1 MKGLQLVEFS
11 HDKDSSLIARE
22 ARDYFSNLL
31 KRFPSIWRVTVWIY
45 GLGSF
50 DPIKF
55 KYKNSFCFQNES
67 CLTSSVFEI
76 VFDAQCLQTQ
86 SLKRGIGKYS
96 LKFIEA
102 TCNARPSKS
111 FAAVLTTVAS
121 STDLASAQ
129 LALENLDCANLNIVI
144 IDPFDGKRK
153 VSMVEGQ
160 QNFLRDLEKI
170 GCNTVISLSSFQKPE
185 SVIALPVQRSSKF
198 SKVAILYDLIPLQLS
213 KSMLISNWQKTSYEW
228 ALNNLANFD
237 LLLSISKESR
247 EHWSKLVTSRSR
259 VEVIRGGIDLK
270 STAEQKKF
278 DQRSGIL
285 CVGAE
290 QRHKNVE
297 LLINAYSQL
306 PDNVQLEHKLSILG
320 ISSAAGRK
328 RFSKIARAAI
338 GKVEFSAY
346 LDEALLTSAYE
357 NARLLVMP
365 SLIEGLSLPILEA
378 WSSGLLAIG
387 GINTVAEELIA
398 DHSLLFD
405 PTSAPSMA
413 ECMNRLLNSKV
424 DWNRGLES
432 SMLRS
437 KEFTWGATAELAL
450 EAIGAIEHD

>member
-1 MKGLQLVEFS
+1 ML
-11 HDKDSSLIARE
+11 
-22 ARDYFSNLL
+22 
-31 KRFPSIWRVTVWIY
+31 Y
-45 GLGSF
+45 GFRSF
-50 DPIKF
+50 DPANF
-55 KYKNSFCFQNES
+55 EYKKI
-67 CLTSSVFEI
+67 SSILGENFLNGDTYEI

-102 TCNARPSKS
+102 TCNARPNKL

-121 STDLASAQ
+121 STDLDSAQ
-129 LALENLDCANLNIVI
+129 VALENLDCANLNVVI

-170 GCNTVISLSSFQKPE
+170 ACNSLISLSSFQKPD
-185 SVIALPVQRSSKF
+185 SIIALPTQKSSKF
-198 SKVAILYDLIPLQLS
+198 SKVAILYDLIPLQFS
-213 KSMLISNWQKTSYEW
+213 KSMLISNRQKTSYKW

-237 LLLSISKESR
+237 LLLSISQESR
-247 EHWSKLVTSRSR
+247 EHWFKLVTSRSR

-270 STAEQKKF
+270 STSGQKKF
-278 DQRSGIL
+278 DERSGIL

-290 QRHKNVE
+290 QRHKNVA

-306 PDNVQLEHKLSILG
+306 PENVQLEHKLTILG

-346 LDEALLTSAYE
+346 LDEALLTSTYE
-357 NARLLVMP
+357 GARLLVMP
-365 SLIEGLSLPILEA
+365 SLVEGLSLPILES

-387 GINTVAEELIA
+387 GVNTVAEELIA
-398 DHSLLFD
+398 DHLLLFD

-450 EAIGAIEHD
+450 EAIGALEHG

>member
-1 MKGLQLVEFS
+1 MYRP
-11 HDKDSSLIARE
+11 LIFAFGRAKILELISEHLKKFPFIWKLAVMFYGARSFKPNNAE
-22 ARDYFSNLL
+22 YHRNSRPLHENLI
-31 KRFPSIWRVTVWIY
+31 PNITCEV
-45 GLGSF
+45 
-50 DPIKF
+50 
-55 KYKNSFCFQNES
+55 
-67 CLTSSVFEI
+67 
-76 VFDAQCLQTQ
+76 VFDAQCLQTK
-86 SLKRGIGKYS
+86 SLTRGIGKYS

-102 TCNARPSKS
+102 TCNARPNKS

-129 LALENLDCANLNIVI
+129 LALENLDCANLNIMI
-144 IDPFDGKRK
+144 LDPFDGKKK

-160 QNFLRDLEKI
+160 QNLLRDLEKI
-170 GCNTVISLSSFQKPE
+170 VCNSVISLSSFQKPD
-185 SVIALPVQRSSKF
+185 SVIALPTQKSSKF
-198 SKVAILYDLIPLQLS
+198 SKVAILYDLIPLQFS
-213 KSMLISNWQKTSYEW
+213 KSMLISNWQKTSYKW

-237 LLLSISKESR
+237 LLLSISQESR

-270 STAEQKKF
+270 STSEQKKF
-278 DQRSGIL
+278 DERSGIL

-290 QRHKNVE
+290 QRHKNVAM
-297 LLINAYSQL
+297 LINAYSQL
-306 PDNVQLEHKLSILG
+306 PENVQLEHKLTILG
-320 ISSAAGRK
+320 ISSAAGKK
-328 RFSKIARAAI
+328 RFSKIARAAF

-365 SLIEGLSLPILEA
+365 SLVEGLSLPILEA

-387 GINTVAEELIA
+387 GVNTVAEELIA

-413 ECMNRLLNSKV
+413 ECMKRLLNSKV

-450 EAIGAIEHD
+450 EAIGAIKHD